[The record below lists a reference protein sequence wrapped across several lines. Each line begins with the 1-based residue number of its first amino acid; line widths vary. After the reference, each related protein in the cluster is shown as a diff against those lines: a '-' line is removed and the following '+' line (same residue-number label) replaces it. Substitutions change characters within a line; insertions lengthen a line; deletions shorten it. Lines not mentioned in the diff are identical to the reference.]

1 MLNRVKHKPIMA
13 KVFFS
18 DWLQK
23 EMTANR
29 IAITA
34 EANMKQAKG
43 TTYSTPTLSKIG
55 EKRKRL
61 IVTNIL
67 TMRNV

>member
-1 MLNRVKHKPIMA
+1 MA
-13 KVFFS
+13 KIFFS
-18 DWLQK
+18 DRLQK
-23 EMTANR
+23 EITANI

-43 TTYSTPTLSKIG
+43 TTYSTPALSKIG